1 MDFLNL
7 ERRQPFLP
15 TNYSVKMI
23 SAYKQQQIIIII
35 IITIMVMVMQCVC
48 ISCSDAS
55 RSINVFL
62 MKLLQLLLHT
72 VFNEL
77 SSAGCY

>member
-1 MDFLNL
+1 MDFLNP
-7 ERRQPFLP
+7 ERRQPFFP
-15 TNYSVKMI
+15 TNYSMKMI
-23 SAYKQQQIIIII
+23 SAYKQQQIIII